1 MAIDIEIV
9 ELLVNGKTLR
19 IEVAANL
26 YNMVGE
32 LDEVKTDFPLYT
44 PISESVTSIVRAL
57 LPLDWRPP
65 TQRQLSYA
73 TTMAKGLG
81 LRLQENAL
89 RDTTVCS
96 EFIASHEEA
105 YSTAK
110 EEKRAAK
117 EEEKRLNKA
126 NKNKPA
132 VTNTKTSLPPSM
144 P

>member
-81 LRLQENAL
+81 LRLPENAL
-89 RDTTVCS
+89 RDTRVCS
-96 EFIASHEEA
+96 EFIASHEKA

-110 EEKRAAK
+110 
-117 EEEKRLNKA
+117 EEKRLNKA

-132 VTNTKTSLPPSM
+132 VTNAKTSLPPSM